1 MAPTV
6 AVAHYPEGAGHATR
20 MLAIAEAIEDAG
32 GTVRMAGG
40 GAGTEFVALN
50 GYDEFEPTVVDYI
63 GDYQDGSV
71 WRTATRS
78 LPASVDRIADYRAW
92 LSATEPDALVTDD
105 MFAAIAATRCDVPLY
120 VLKHDMPGLYDDLL
134 ERTGA
139 GVHTRFQLSAAREF
153 FYPVVWP
160 ESGAD
165 PPRATRIPPV
175 ALDGEPPVRD
185 GYDVVVVPSHYSSL
199 SRIADHLR
207 RQGYDVLDVSDES
220 WEPVES
226 LLPYLRG
233 ADAVVCSGYSTVM
246 DAAVAGTPCVV
257 HPATDEQDAV
267 AEWLERFDVTGF
279 AVAPDPIDVL
289 DAVAAPPDPPA
300 FENGAEFIARRV
312 TTDLC
317 DPDPYAA
324 EEVDG
329 AEEIDGTGAVDGTE
343 VQATDPEAAAGMARA
358 NAPVATGSR
367 LASFAAVPALAAA
380 CLVTTGSL
388 LSPSRAGRSVAG
400 TVARGVGGLRTAGGH
415 LRRAGGRVAGAVAG
429 AVTDALSAGRDGCG
443 DAVGRVR
450 RVVPDRSPF

>member
-40 GAGTEFVALN
+40 GAGTEFVTLN

-63 GDYQDGSV
+63 GDYQGGSL

-78 LPASVDRIADYRAW
+78 LPASLDRVVDYRAW

-120 VLKHDMPGLYDDLL
+120 VLKHDMPGLYDDLI

-139 GVHTRFQLSAAREF
+139 GFHTRFQLSAAREF

-165 PPRATRIPPV
+165 PSRATRIPPV

-199 SRIADHLR
+199 SRIATHLR

-220 WEPVES
+220 WDPVES
-226 LLPYLRG
+226 LLPYIRG

-267 AEWLERFDVTGF
+267 ADWLDRYDVTGF

-289 DAVAAPPDPPA
+289 DAVADPPDPPA
-300 FENGAEFIARRV
+300 FENGAEFVARRV

-324 EEVDG
+324 DSAEEPTVDPDG
-329 AEEIDGTGAVDGTE
+329 AAEL
-343 VQATDPEAAAGMARA
+343 ATAS
-358 NAPVATGSR
+358 APVATGSG
-367 LASFAAVPALAAA
+367 LTSLAAVPALAAA
-380 CLVTTGSL
+380 CLVTTGSV
-388 LSPSRAGRSVAG
+388 LSPTRAGRRAARSAARIGGVA
-400 TVARGVGGLRTAGGH
+400 RTAGG
-415 LRRAGGRVAGAVAG
+415 LLGRAGRRATESVRGG
-429 AVTDALSAGRDGCG
+429 LSAGVGGCV
-443 DAVGRVR
+443 DAIDRVR
-450 RVVPDRSPF
+450 RAVPRGAPF